1 MDNSDVRRYGQRCN
15 PSRFGGQLLNEN
27 LANIAA
33 QDPRLAAAVNGSGTN
48 NINDSIGIGTTAEA
62 NRLGKI
68 WVGDEA
74 TMMSDGS
81 YVVVNK
87 EWRGGA
93 GL

>member
-1 MDNSDVRRYGQRCN
+1 M
-15 PSRFGGQLLNEN
+15 NEN